1 MRSLATKNS
10 SLSYNWL
17 QRTPVYHITGYKKV
31 TVYEITGYKSICTY
45 MFTVE
50 LNKLQQSLRLPDTYL
65 QQSLRRYNIIHHT
78 PQGGIYFIPTRDKGA
93 VMSFGTNSSFDLAAP
108 TFTVEPPYL
117 VEFYNT
123 NGAEIPC
130 SAHGRPSPY
139 VSWVRRM
146 DSLVEDIPGLRHL
159 RPNGSLVFMPFGP
172 EDYRQDIH
180 ASVYKCV
187 ASNIVGTVGSRD
199 VHVRAGKDTAFPSI

>member
-1 MRSLATKNS
+1 MGLNRL
-10 SLSYNWL
+10 LGHLIL
-17 QRTPVYHITGYKKV
+17 QNKSKV
-31 TVYEITGYKSICTY
+31 
-45 MFTVE
+45 
-50 LNKLQQSLRLPDTYL
+50 
-65 QQSLRRYNIIHHT
+65 
-78 PQGGIYFIPTRDKGA
+78 
-93 VMSFGTNSSFDLAAP
+93 SSFDLAAP

-139 VSWVRRM
+139 VSWVRRV
-146 DSLVEDIPGLRHL
+146 DSLVEDIPGLRHI

-199 VHVRAGKDTAFPSI
+199 VHVRAGKSTKICAF